1 MGTRS
6 LTHIKNSNN
15 KTILTMYRQYDSY
28 PNGHGLELAEF
39 LTPIRLVNGFGR
51 DTDTLKIANGEGC
64 LAAQLVAHFKHD
76 VGGFY
81 LYPPNSKDCGE
92 EYTYTIKVNDIESY
106 NTDKQYVITVKD
118 YGKKQIFKG
127 NLEQFTT
134 FCKNSN

>member
-1 MGTRS
+1 
-6 LTHIKNSNN
+6 
-15 KTILTMYRQYDSY
+15 MYRQYDSY
-28 PNGHGLELAEF
+28 PIGHGLEIAEF
-39 LTPIRLVNGFGR
+39 LNPIQLVNGFGR
-51 DTDTLKIANGEGC
+51 DTDTEKIANGVGC
-64 LAAQLVAHFKHD
+64 LAAQFVAHFKHD